1 MNKNLYVSWL
11 SNKLEIS
18 QPDGPTITEA
28 KKKHLRKE
36 INFLRAALAHQLH
49 QQGRLGEI
57 GGLGGGND
65 GDSYTLEPKSGLI
78 DYRPDAPRASTK
90 QPYIPPV
97 WSYLGRNSLGI
108 RENTD
113 IEEGALAVIAKP
125 TTALAVK
132 PKLTR
137 SDALAV
143 IAKKGTSDTALA
155 TKPKTDIILHSYPT
169 RRVPP
174 ESGLATIPS
183 KGGLPTIPSKGGL
196 PTKSPRSDLAKTPP
210 KGGSLIKPP
219 AGGSLVKPPV
229 KPSDP
234 NSEKLM
240 TPMSGS
246 STNPAID
253 KRPKS
258 KYTMSTHPTR
268 SGGLAPLSVRPG
280 TGDLVSESTMSS
292 LINHHIDKFL
302 NSRHGKLLKNEAQK
316 VLTNRN

>member
-57 GGLGGGND
+57 GGLGGGNND
-65 GDSYTLEPKSGLI
+65 NPYTLEPKSGLI

-113 IEEGALAVIAKP
+113 IEEGALAVIPKTALAVKP

-143 IAKKGTSDTALA
+143 IAKNEKGTS
-155 TKPKTDIILHSYPT
+155 KPKTGIIPHSYPT
-169 RRVPP
+169 RRVPS

-183 KGGLPTIPSKGGL
+183 KGGLPTIP
-196 PTKSPRSDLAKTPP
+196 PRSDLAKTPP

-234 NSEKLM
+234 NSVKPA
-240 TPMSGS
+240 TPMSGEL
-246 STNPAID
+246 TNPAID

-268 SGGLAPLSVRPG
+268 SGGLAPVSVRPG
-280 TGDLVSESTMSS
+280 TGDLVSESSMSS

>member
-1 MNKNLYVSWL
+1 MNKNLYISWL

-57 GGLGGGND
+57 GALGGGKD
-65 GDSYTLEPKSGLI
+65 GDSFTLEPKSGLI

-113 IEEGALAVIAKP
+113 IEEGALAVIPKTALAVKP

-132 PKLTR
+132 PKLTP

-143 IAKKGTSDTALA
+143 IAKSNTALA
-155 TKPKTDIILHSYPT
+155 TKPNTGIKLHSYPT
-169 RRVPP
+169 RRVY
-174 ESGLATIPS
+174 PS

-196 PTKSPRSDLAKTPP
+196 PTIPPPRD
-210 KGGSLIKPP
+210 GSLIKPP
-219 AGGSLVKPPV
+219 AGGSLVKPTVKPTV

-234 NSEKLM
+234 NSEKPR
-240 TPMSGS
+240 TPMSGPL
-246 STNPAID
+246 TNPGINN
-253 KRPKS
+253 RTKS
-258 KYTMSTHPTR
+258 KFTMSTHPNNR
-268 SGGLAPLSVRPG
+268 YGGLAPFSLRPG
-280 TGDLVSESTMSS
+280 TGDLVSESAMSS

>member
-1 MNKNLYVSWL
+1 MNKNLYISWL

-28 KKKHLRKE
+28 KKKHLKRE

-57 GGLGGGND
+57 GGLGGGKD

-108 RENTD
+108 RENND
-113 IEEGALAVIAKP
+113 IEEGALAVIPKTALAVKP

-132 PKLTR
+132 PTRLTR
-137 SDALAV
+137 NDALAV
-143 IAKKGTSDTALA
+143 IAKKGNSNTALA
-155 TKPKTDIILHSYPT
+155 TTPKSNTGIIPHSYPT
-169 RRVPP
+169 RRVP
-174 ESGLATIPS
+174 SNSALATTPP
-183 KGGLPTIPSKGGL
+183 KGGLPK
-196 PTKSPRSDLAKTPP
+196 KSST
-210 KGGSLIKPP
+210 GGSLIKPP
-219 AGGSLVKPPV
+219 V
-229 KPSDP
+229 KPSQDP
-234 NSEKLM
+234 SEKPM

-246 STNPAID
+246 LTNPPINN
-253 KRPKS
+253 RPKS
-258 KYTMSTHPTR
+258 KYTMSTQPR
-268 SGGLAPLSVRPG
+268 SGGLAPVSVRPG

>member
-1 MNKNLYVSWL
+1 MNKNLYISWL

-28 KKKHLRKE
+28 KKKHLKRE

-57 GGLGGGND
+57 GALGGGKD

-108 RENTD
+108 RENND
-113 IEEGALAVIAKP
+113 IEEGALAVIPK
-125 TTALAVK
+125 TALAVK

-143 IAKKGTSDTALA
+143 IAKKGKSNTALA
-155 TKPKTDIILHSYPT
+155 TKPNTALVTKPNTGIIPHSYPT
-169 RRVPP
+169 RRVP
-174 ESGLATIPS
+174 SNSALATTP
-183 KGGLPTIPSKGGL
+183 PKGGL
-196 PTKSPRSDLAKTPP
+196 PTKSST
-210 KGGSLIKPP
+210 GGPLI
-219 AGGSLVKPPV
+219 KPPV
-229 KPSDP
+229 KPSQDP
-234 NSEKLM
+234 SEKPM

-246 STNPAID
+246 LTNPPINN
-253 KRPKS
+253 RPKS
-258 KYTMSTHPTR
+258 KYTMSTQPR
-268 SGGLAPLSVRPG
+268 SGGLAPVSVRPG
-280 TGDLVSESTMSS
+280 TGDLVSESALSS

>member
-1 MNKNLYVSWL
+1 MNKNLYISWL

-28 KKKHLRKE
+28 KKKHLKRE

-57 GGLGGGND
+57 GGLGGGKD

-108 RENTD
+108 RENND
-113 IEEGALAVIAKP
+113 IEEGALAVIPK
-125 TTALAVK
+125 TALAVK

-137 SDALAV
+137 DDALAV
-143 IAKKGTSDTALA
+143 IAKKGKSNTALA
-155 TKPKTDIILHSYPT
+155 TTPKPNTGIIPHSYPT
-169 RRVPP
+169 RRVP
-174 ESGLATIPS
+174 SNSALATTPP
-183 KGGLPTIPSKGGL
+183 KGA
-196 PTKSPRSDLAKTPP
+196 LATTPP

-219 AGGSLVKPPV
+219 AGGSLVKSPV
-229 KPSDP
+229 KPSQDP
-234 NSEKLM
+234 SEKPM
-240 TPMSGS
+240 TPMSGPL
-246 STNPAID
+246 TNPPINN
-253 KRPKS
+253 RHKS
-258 KYTMSTHPTR
+258 KYTMSTQPR
-268 SGGLAPLSVRPG
+268 SGGLAPVSVRPG
-280 TGDLVSESTMSS
+280 TGDLVSESAMSS